1 MNPPAPIPLLSRVP
15 THIGRKLIL
24 LVLLPPLLNVCYF
37 LPQWAPL
44 LRVRHHL
51 PLTPI
56 DRAVPFDTGWIV
68 PYLSMYLFLIIPPAL
83 SVTVEQI
90 RRYLIGMAVMFAV
103 SAVFFF
109 FYPVVYDRPPLP
121 IGAHS
126 LYRLIVNM
134 DQPINC
140 IPSLHAG
147 MTVFAMLFAHRILTQ
162 EPAPLRRALLVL
174 GWIWTVL
181 ILYGTL
187 ATKQHYFLDLP
198 AGALLAWVS
207 HYFAWR
213 IRVASN
219 PVAEPAPAV
228 AEAS

>member
-1 MNPPAPIPLLSRVP
+1 MSMNPPAPPPLLARFP
-15 THIGRKLIL
+15 AHIGRKLIL
-24 LVLLPPLLNVCYF
+24 LVLLPPLLNLCYF

-44 LRVRHHL
+44 LRIRHHL

-56 DRAVPFDTGWIV
+56 DRAIPFDTTWIV

-83 SVTVEQI
+83 SISVDQI
-90 RRYLIGMAVMFAV
+90 RRYLAGMAIMFVVA
-103 SAVFFF
+103 ALCFFF
-109 FYPVVYDRPPLP
+109 CPVIYDRPPLP
-121 IGAHS
+121 AGAHA
-126 LYRLIVNM
+126 LYRLITNM

-147 MTVFAMLFAHRILTQ
+147 MTVYAMLFAHRILTQ
-162 EPAPLRRALLVL
+162 EPPPVRRALLTL
-174 GWIWTVL
+174 GWIWSGL

-198 AGALLAWVS
+198 AGALLAWAS

-213 IRVASN
+213 V
-219 PVAEPAPAV
+219 PVAPAPV
-228 AEAS
+228 PDELT

>member
-1 MNPPAPIPLLSRVP
+1 MSMNAPAPTPLLARIP
-15 THIGRKLIL
+15 AHIGRKLIL

-44 LRVRHHL
+44 RHVRYHL

-56 DRAVPFDTGWIV
+56 DRAIPFDTRWII

-90 RRYLIGMAVMFAV
+90 RRYLIGMAIMFAV
-103 SAVFFF
+103 AALCFFF
-109 FYPVVYDRPPLP
+109 CPVVYDRPPLP
-121 IGAHS
+121 TGAHW

-147 MTVFAMLFAHRILTQ
+147 MTVYAMLFAHRILTHD
-162 EPAPLRRALLVL
+162 PPHVRRTLLTL
-174 GWIWTVL
+174 GWIWTAL

-187 ATKQHYFLDLP
+187 ATRQHYVLDLP
-198 AGALLAWVS
+198 AGALLAWGS
-207 HYFAWR
+207 HHVAWR
-213 IRVASN
+213 INRPPN
-219 PVAEPAPAV
+219 PIAI
-228 AEAS
+228 